1 MRSFFQSRFHQAAG
15 RFAKAEDGTAIVLL
29 GFAIFVLVGSAGL
42 AFDAGR
48 GYMLN
53 ARLSQAVDAAAL
65 AGGRALSIGGSGDYE
80 AMIKKYFKANLPD
93 GYMGAEVPEPTIN
106 LSEDGDEIEVIAT
119 ANVPTTLMRVLGSKS
134 MDIAARA
141 VVHRAVK
148 GLEVALVLDN
158 SGSMSGGKMTN
169 LKDSS
174 KLLVDIL
181 YGDNETVEDLYM
193 SVVPFSGRSNV
204 RGHNQVHP
212 VDPTP
217 PSSTYVCLDMRGG
230 SFAEDDTPPISSP
243 FDHFSNGPY
252 TWENDSNQHKNRV
265 CPKAAVL
272 PLVQGKTTVKDAIN
286 AMKAKGCTRYDIG
299 TVWGWRNIS
308 PRWQGLWA
316 GSPGSLPL
324 AYEES
329 DMEKAIIIMTD
340 GANTP
345 SCLQDIQS
353 TGETESAFSRI
364 CTDMKANG
372 IVIYTITFQLED
384 SDTNSLF
391 RSCASGTERYF
402 KSPSSESLE
411 AAFTT
416 IANDL
421 STLRLSQ

>member
-1 MRSFFQSRFHQAAG
+1 MRFPM
-15 RFAKAEDGTAIVLL
+15 FAKARSALRRYRQNEDGTAIVLL

-65 AGGRALSIGGSGDYE
+65 AGGRSLSIGGGGDYE
-80 AMIKKYFKANLPD
+80 SVILKYFKANLPD
-93 GYMGAEVPEPTIN
+93 GYMGAEVPDPTIN
-106 LSEDGDEIEVIAT
+106 LNADGDQIEVIAT

-158 SGSMSGGKMTN
+158 SGSMSGGKMTD

-193 SVVPFSGRSNV
+193 SVVPFTGRTNV

-212 VDPTP
+212 VDPLP

-252 TWENDSNQHKNRV
+252 TWENDSYNHKRRV
-265 CPKAAVL
+265 CPEAAVL

-286 AMKAKGCTRYDIG
+286 AMNAKGCTRYDIG

-345 SCLQDIQS
+345 SCLQDVQS
-353 TGETESAFSRI
+353 TSETEAAFSRT

-384 SDTNSLF
+384 PDTNSLF